1 MHKPSVCHWRSVKQI
16 SCYLTFFVSNGLYI
30 SKRAILSLH
39 GFIDAD
45 WGDHDDKESVSLL

>member
-1 MHKPSVCHWRSVKQI
+1 MHKPFAIGGQLSKFHVILH
-16 SCYLTFFVSNGLYI
+16 FFVSDGLYI